1 MTLSDLAVRRPV
13 FAAVAAIILCVVGL
27 ASFTALPVRELPSVD
42 PPVVSISTV
51 YRGASAEVV
60 EERITQVIEGQVA
73 GIQGI
78 DRIQSSSR
86 DGQSRISISFTLDR
100 KLDEAA
106 NDVRDAVSRVTA
118 QLPLQVDP
126 PQIAKAN
133 ADSQPIM
140 LISLTSTSLNRLQL
154 SDYAAR
160 YLIQRFATVPG
171 VAQVGEFGQQLYAMR
186 IWLDPTA
193 MAARGVTVDDVS
205 AALNSQNIELPAGA
219 LEAKSK
225 DFTIRVARAY
235 STPAQ
240 FAQMPITPVRPAAVA
255 TGTAAAVGGTSA
267 TAGAAQGALGAV
279 ASGASSGAY
288 VTRLGDI
295 ARIEEGPDERRRM
308 FRANGNDQI
317 GLAIIRQSQANDLQ
331 ISDSVTKTVAEINK
345 TLPKGTHMVV
355 AVDYT
360 AFTRHAIQEVW
371 ITMAISLGLV
381 ALVNFIFLGTW
392 RAAVIPTIVAPICIL
407 STFIVLAPLGFSI
420 NLLTLLALVLAIGL
434 VVDDAIVVVENIQ
447 RRVDEGE
454 PPIVAAQR
462 GARQV
467 FFAVVATTIVLISVF
482 APLMFMPGYIGRLFV
497 ELAVAV
503 AAAVGFSALLALSL
517 SPMLASKL
525 LRPAQGEGF
534 IARHVDSGMHALRSS
549 YHATL
554 EAILGRRAASIFA
567 TVLVVVL
574 AGAAVLLF
582 RSLPSELVPN
592 EDRSR
597 VDVSIQA
604 PEGAGF
610 DYTYG
615 VTKQV
620 EARLVKLVKDHQAE
634 RYTVSV
640 PGFGGTSYNS
650 GNANIVLPDKTVLPT
665 KASQNRISSQDL
677 AAQLN
682 RELSSITGARVIASV
697 RPSIQRGGGGPGG
710 GGGSNVDLI
719 LLGDEYPQIN
729 AVIQP
734 LLIAAHNNPGIAR
747 PRIEYEP
754 TSPRLLVNIDQQKAA
769 ALGVSAQ
776 AVGSALQAL
785 FGSEKV
791 TTYVKSGQ
799 EYDVILQTDR
809 EQRESEQDLAN
820 VYVRTASGASVPLSA
835 VTMSKI
841 SGDTPNRNRIDRLRS
856 ITLSMQLN
864 PGYTVGQA
872 VTFLEEEMA
881 RQHTGLAFKWGG
893 TARDYLEAGGSVG
906 LAFGLALLL
915 VFLVLAAQFESWIH
929 PAVIMLT
936 VPIAALGGLF
946 GLLIAGS
953 TMNTYSQIGLII
965 LVGIAAKNG
974 ILIVEFANQLRDDGL
989 SVREAVIESA
999 SLRLRP
1005 IIMTSISAA
1014 AGSIPLIVWGGAG
1027 GESRKTIGVTI
1038 FYGAIFATMVTL
1050 FVVPVFYNLLARFT
1064 KSPQATARRIETFEE
1079 AEKARVANAAE

>member
-1 MTLSDLAVRRPV
+1 MTLSDLSVRRPV

-27 ASFTALPVRELPSVD
+27 AAFTALPVRELPSVD
-42 PPVVSISTV
+42 PPVVSVSTF

-78 DRIQSSSR
+78 DRVQSSSR
-86 DGQSRISISFTLDR
+86 DGQSRINISFTLDR
-100 KLDEAA
+100 NLDEAA

-118 QLPLQVDP
+118 ILPEQADP

-133 ADSQPIM
+133 ADSQPII
-140 LISLTSTSLNRLQL
+140 LIGLTSSTLNRVQL
-154 SDYAAR
+154 SDYANR
-160 YLIQRFATVPG
+160 YLVQRLATVPG
-171 VAQVGEFGQQLYAMR
+171 VAQVGLAGQQLYSMR
-186 IWLDPTA
+186 VWLDPSA
-193 MAARGVTVDDVS
+193 MAARGLTVDDVA
-205 AALNSQNIELPAGA
+205 AALNSQNLELPAGA
-219 LEAKSK
+219 LESQSK

-240 FAQMPITPVRPAAVA
+240 FAKMPVLPLGAANRPAAGA
-255 TGTAAAVGGTSA
+255 TAAVGGTSA
-267 TAGAAQGALGAV
+267 TAGAAQGATSTMS
-279 ASGASSGAY
+279 SGATSGAY

-295 ARIEEGPDERRRM
+295 ARIEEGPDERRRL
-308 FRANGNDQI
+308 FRSNGEDRV
-317 GLAIIRQSQANDLQ
+317 GMAIIRQSQANDLQ
-331 ISDSVTKTVAEINK
+331 ISDNVRKTVDDINK
-345 TLPKGTHMVV
+345 SLPKGTRMEV
-355 AVDYT
+355 AIDYT
-360 AFTRHAIQEVW
+360 VFTRHAIQEVW
-371 ITMAISLGLV
+371 ITMSISLALV
-381 ALVNFIFLGTW
+381 ALVNFLFLGTW
-392 RAAVIPTIVAPICIL
+392 RAALIPAIVAPICIL

-503 AAAVGFSALLALSL
+503 AAAVGFSAILALSL

-534 IARHVDSGMHALRSS
+534 IARRVNSGMNKLRAS
-549 YHATL
+549 YHASL
-554 EAILGRRAASIFA
+554 DALLGRRSASIA
-567 TVLVVVL
+567 AGGLVVLLGL
-574 AGAAVLLF
+574 AALLLF
-582 RSLPSELVPN
+582 TTLPRELVPN
-592 EDRSR
+592 EDRRR
-597 VDVSIQA
+597 VDVAIQS

-610 DYTYG
+610 DYTLRAG
-615 VTKQV
+615 KQV
-620 EARLVKLVKDHQAE
+620 EAKMTRLLNDKTIE
-634 RYTVSV
+634 RYTMSL
-640 PGFGGTSYNS
+640 PGFGGNQYNS
-650 GNANIVLPDKTVLPT
+650 GNVNVVLPDNGAVKV
-665 KASQNRISSQDL
+665 SSQDM

-682 RELSSITGARVIASV
+682 RELSSITGARVIAAV
-697 RPSIQRGGGGPGG
+697 RPSIQRGGG

-719 LLGDEYPQIN
+719 LLGDEYPQIS
-729 AVIQP
+729 AVVQP
-734 LLIAAHNNPGIAR
+734 LLIAAQKNPGMAR
-747 PRIEYEP
+747 ARLDYEP

-769 ALGVSAQ
+769 SLGVSAES
-776 AVGSALQAL
+776 VGTALQAL
-785 FGSEKV
+785 FGSQKV
-791 TTYVKSGQ
+791 TTYIKSGQ

-809 EQRESEQDLAN
+809 PQRESEQDLAN
-820 VYVRTASGASVPLSA
+820 VYVRTSSGATVPLSA
-835 VTMSKI
+835 VTTSRV
-841 SGDTPNRNRIDRLRS
+841 SGDTPNRARVDRLRA
-856 ITLSMQLN
+856 ITLSVQLN

-872 VTFLEEEMA
+872 VRFLQDEIA
-881 RQHTGLAFKWGG
+881 REHAGLAYKWGG
-893 TARDYLEAGGSVG
+893 TARDYLEAGGSIG

-936 VPIAALGGLF
+936 VPIAAVGGLF

-989 SVREAVIESA
+989 SIREAVIESA

-1014 AGSIPLIVWGGAG
+1014 AGAIPLIVWGGAG

-1038 FYGAIFATMVTL
+1038 FFGAIFATMVTL

>member
-574 AGAAVLLF
+574 AGAAVPLF

-604 PEGAGF
+604 PEGAGY

>member
-1 MTLSDLAVRRPV
+1 MTLSDLSVRRPV

-27 ASFTALPVRELPSVD
+27 AAFTVLPVRELPSVD
-42 PPVVSISTV
+42 PPVVSVSTV

-78 DRIQSSSR
+78 DRVTSSSR
-86 DGQSRISISFTLDR
+86 DGQSRIGISFTLDR
-100 KLDEAA
+100 NLDEAA

-118 QLPLQVDP
+118 SLPLQADP

-133 ADSQPIM
+133 ADAQPII
-140 LISLTSTSLNRLQL
+140 LIGLTSSTLNRVQL
-154 SDYAAR
+154 SDYASR
-160 YLIQRFATVPG
+160 YLVQRLATVPG
-171 VAQVGEFGQQLYAMR
+171 VAQVGLAGQQLYSMR
-186 IWLDPTA
+186 IWLDPSA
-193 MAARGVTVDDVS
+193 MAARGITVDDVA
-205 AALNSQNIELPAGA
+205 AALSSQNIELPAGA
-219 LEAKSK
+219 LEAQSK

-240 FAQMPITPVRPAAVA
+240 FAKMPIVPLGAANRVA
-255 TGTAAAVGGTSA
+255 AAGAAAVGGASA
-267 TAGAAQGALGAV
+267 TAGAAQGATNTMS
-279 ASGASSGAY
+279 SGATSGAY

-295 ARIEEGPDERRRM
+295 ARIEEGPDERRRL
-308 FRANGNDQI
+308 FRSNGEDRV
-317 GLAIIRQSQANDLQ
+317 GMAIIRQSQANDLQ
-331 ISDSVTKTVAEINK
+331 ISDGVRKAVDEINK
-345 TLPKGTHMVV
+345 TLPKGTRMEV
-355 AVDYT
+355 AIDYT
-360 AFTRHAIQEVW
+360 VFTRHAIQEVW
-371 ITMAISLGLV
+371 ITMSISLVLV
-381 ALVNFIFLGTW
+381 ALVNFLFLGTW
-392 RAAVIPTIVAPICIL
+392 RAALIPAVVAPICIL

-503 AAAVGFSALLALSL
+503 ASAVGFSALLALSL

-534 IARHVDSGMHALRSS
+534 IACRVNAGMNALRAS

-554 EAILGRRAASIFA
+554 EALLGRRSASVAAA
-567 TVLVVVL
+567 ALVVL
-574 AGAAVLLF
+574 LGLAAVLLF
-582 RSLPSELVPN
+582 TTLPRELVPN
-592 EDRSR
+592 EDRRR
-597 VDVSIQA
+597 VDVAIQA

-610 DYTYG
+610 DYTLR
-615 VTKQV
+615 TAKQV
-620 EARLVKLVKDHQAE
+620 EARMTRLLRDNTIV
-634 RYTVSV
+634 RYTMSL
-640 PGFGGTSYNS
+640 PGFGGNQYNS
-650 GNANIVLPDKTVLPT
+650 GNVNVVLPDTG
-665 KASQNRISSQDL
+665 ASKISSQDM

-682 RELSSITGARVIASV
+682 RELSSITGARVIAAV
-697 RPSIQRGGGGPGG
+697 RPSIQRGGGG
-710 GGGSNVDLI
+710 GGSNLDLI
-719 LLGDEYPQIN
+719 LLGDEYPQISA
-729 AVIQP
+729 AVQP
-734 LLIAAHNNPGIAR
+734 LLIAAQTNPGMAR
-747 PRIEYEP
+747 ARLDYEP

-769 ALGVSAQ
+769 SLGVSAQ
-776 AVGSALQAL
+776 SVGTALQAL

-791 TTYVKSGQ
+791 TTYIKSGQ

-809 EQRESEQDLAN
+809 PQRESEQDLAN
-820 VYVRTASGASVPLSA
+820 VYVRTSSGASVPLSA
-835 VTMSKI
+835 VTTSKV
-841 SGDTPNRNRIDRLRS
+841 SGDTPSRARVDRLRA
-856 ITLSMQLN
+856 ITLSVQLN

-872 VTFLEEEMA
+872 VKFFQDEIAKE
-881 RQHTGLAFKWGG
+881 HSGLAYKWGG
-893 TARDYLEAGGSVG
+893 TARDYLEAGGSIG

-936 VPIAALGGLF
+936 VPIAAVGGLF

-989 SVREAVIESA
+989 SIREAVIESA

-1014 AGSIPLIVWGGAG
+1014 AGAIPLIVWGGAG

-1038 FYGAIFATMVTL
+1038 FFGAIFATMVTL

-1064 KSPQATARRIETFEE
+1064 KSPQATARRIESFEE